1 MPKYQPA
8 TDYVDEAA
16 TEIDHAPHWSLHR
29 ASLQRMR
36 AEVPSRVSPPPVPVR
51 MPPALQVS
59 SVRRA
64 PLPPPARPFYSYAET
79 AAAQHLDTE
88 RVAPLPMSS
97 LRPTWLEWLA
107 TSWTRFAAPACGA
120 IAGLILVVGYL
131 AYSSQRGAGIATAAA
146 PAGPIVMPAEIA
158 MMAPAPSEDAAEAIA
173 ETPVEV
179 PAREP
184 TVSPISPVAKVIA
197 QTRRGGGKR
206 VASIKRPSSSS
217 SKRRPIR
224 LNDSTPLGD
233 LRPSRSR

>member
-8 TDYVDEAA
+8 TDYVDDAA
-16 TEIDHAPHWSLHR
+16 TEIDHAPHWSFNR

-36 AEVPSRVSPPPVPVR
+36 ADVPSLASSPTLPVR
-51 MPPALQVS
+51 MPPAVQMS

-79 AAAQHLDTE
+79 QAAQHLDTE
-88 RVAPLPMSS
+88 RVAPLPMSA

-120 IAGLILVVGYL
+120 IAGLIFVVGYL

-146 PAGPIVMPAEIA
+146 TAGPIVMPAEIA
-158 MMAPAPSEDAAEAIA
+158 MTAPAPSEDIDA
-173 ETPVEV
+173 PSEV

-184 TVSPISPVAKVIA
+184 TVSPIAPVAKAIA
-197 QTRRGGGKR
+197 QTKRGGGKR
-206 VASIKRPSSSS
+206 IASTKRPSA